1 VGEDRTLGGF
11 SRMAGR
17 VSLNATGHTAKEAR
31 PMIPTQTLK
40 PKSVAREAPDD
51 VAAKSHSAGR
61 RRKEMFSSMKSGRR
75 IVPLVVAT
83 ATVALGLVAAPQ
95 AWAHTTR
102 TAIDLGTLSGSG
114 GTSRATAI
122 NDRGEIVGS
131 TSTPSGATHAFL
143 WRHGKMIDLGT
154 LGGRDSS
161 ANDINARGEIVGYSD
176 TRVGLVHAF
185 RWRSGRMIDLG
196 GLNEMAS
203 TAAAINNRG
212 DVVGESGYADFRHAV
227 RWSHGKIIDLG
238 PVNAQRSSA
247 FDINNH
253 GQIVGETDVDEMN
266 TQPILWRGT
275 SVRPLD
281 KYGTATAIND
291 RGQVAGHDYGSISFL
306 WEHGKITHFRVPTSM
321 FTQAFSINERGQI
334 VGGSDYFGFVWQRGK
349 LTLLPHL
356 PNGGWT
362 SANDINNH
370 GQVVGSGA
378 PTRIGL
384 GEHAVLWTTS

>member
-1 VGEDRTLGGF
+1 
-11 SRMAGR
+11 
-17 VSLNATGHTAKEAR
+17 
-31 PMIPTQTLK
+31 
-40 PKSVAREAPDD
+40 
-51 VAAKSHSAGR
+51 
-61 RRKEMFSSMKSGRR
+61 
-75 IVPLVVAT
+75 
-83 ATVALGLVAAPQ
+83 
-95 AWAHTTR
+95 
-102 TAIDLGTLSGSG
+102 
-114 GTSRATAI
+114 
-122 NDRGEIVGS
+122 
-131 TSTPSGATHAFL
+131 
-143 WRHGKMIDLGT
+143 MIDLGT

-253 GQIVGETDVDEMN
+253 GQIVGETDVDAMN
-266 TQPILWRGT
+266 TQPIRWNGT

-281 KYGTATAIND
+281 RYGTATAIND